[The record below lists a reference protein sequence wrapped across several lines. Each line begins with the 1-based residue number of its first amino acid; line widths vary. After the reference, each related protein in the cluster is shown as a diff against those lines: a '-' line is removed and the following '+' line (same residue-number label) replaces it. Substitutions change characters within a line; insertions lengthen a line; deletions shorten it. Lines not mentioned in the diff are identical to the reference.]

1 MGLNKKGVYVSVR
14 RNAELAPDYFEYNK
28 DTGLFGE
35 KGNHPETRI
44 VKSANPLESAE
55 ELFAIMGEG
64 GENIPVKNNPGVQR
78 ILLPGRAW
86 ITMRVTTKSGSP
98 AVEINVKSIT
108 YPTKVKSQKIHFI
121 EEGD

>member
-1 MGLNKKGVYVSVR
+1 MGLNNKGVYISIR
-14 RNAELAPDYFEYNK
+14 RNAEAAPDYFGYNK

-35 KGNHPETRI
+35 KGNHPEKRVI
-44 VKSANPLESAE
+44 KSTNPVESAK
-55 ELFAIMGEG
+55 ELFAIMGKG
-64 GENIPVKNNPGVQR
+64 GENKPVKNSPGIQR

-86 ITMRVTTKSGSP
+86 IIMRVTTKSGSP

-121 EEGD
+121 KEGD